1 MIAMIPLK
9 ALAVSV
15 AGLGLLAAVVNTP
28 SAAADPGQNCTPP
41 VWVTMYG
48 VPYAS
53 RITCYNPDGSYQVCT
68 SMGTQANGPG
78 TCINY
83 PAPPAPAPGN
93 LLPINPPVP
102 GVPPP
107 PPPAP

>member
-1 MIAMIPLK
+1 MTAITTLK

-15 AGLGLLAAVVNTP
+15 AGLGLLAGLFDTP
-28 SAAADPGQNCTPP
+28 SAVADPGQNCTPP

-53 RITCYNPDGSYQVCT
+53 RTTCYNPDGSYQVCT
-68 SMGTQANGPG
+68 SMGTQGNGPG

-83 PAPPAPAPGN
+83 PAPPPPNPGG
-93 LLPINPPVP
+93 LLPINPPVLGGP
-102 GVPPP
+102 LPPP
-107 PPPAP
+107 PG